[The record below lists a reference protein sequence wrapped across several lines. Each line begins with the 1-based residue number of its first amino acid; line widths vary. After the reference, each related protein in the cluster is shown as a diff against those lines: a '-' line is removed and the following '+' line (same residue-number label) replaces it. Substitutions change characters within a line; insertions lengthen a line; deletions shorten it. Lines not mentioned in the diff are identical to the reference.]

1 MGYFRISDLLAE
13 QSEQIEQFRD
23 RIGVPEIS
31 QHAELRYAQRVVGLD
46 LTRAELLSIPGLR
59 SRCRRGILR
68 NFDEADEVIAS
79 VDDDDVHHVFRRN
92 RCLVMKRKQVITVYN
107 MKATGGEL
115 AFRKKRLRRGRLPG
129 IETFEALRARRSA

>member
-1 MGYFRISDLLAE
+1 MGYFRNSDLLRK
-13 QSEQIEQFRD
+13 QSDQIDQFRD

-31 QHAELRYAQRVVGLD
+31 EHAELRYAQRVVGLD
-46 LTRAELLSIPGLR
+46 LTRAQLLLLPGLR
-59 SRCRRGILR
+59 SRCRYGILR
-68 NFDEADEVIAS
+68 NFEEADEVITS
-79 VDDDDVHHVFRRN
+79 VDEDDVHHVFRRN
-92 RCLVMKRKQVITVYN
+92 RCRKQVITVYN